1 MRSRYPSAWKRGY
14 EMKIV
19 VIGDIVVPCDL
30 LVEAAKTL
38 DDAAE
43 VVAIEWPCAS
53 RQEFQHRSQNLEKNG
68 PEAEPVPDEVYEAVA
83 DADVLLTHFCP
94 VPASVVGA
102 GKNLKLS
109 GTCRGGREHVDVAAA
124 TARNIPVIH
133 CIRNAEATSD
143 FAIGLMYA
151 ETRNIGRAHAALKQG
166 EWRKEYVNSG
176 YTTSMCEMT
185 LGVVGLGHIGKL
197 VAKKGAGLG
206 MKRVIAYD
214 PFVTQE
220 QVDEIGLPVTMVGEE
235 ELFSTADVISL
246 HLRLTP
252 DTAKCINERLL
263 GLMKPTAYLINT
275 SRAGVVDKDALVKAL
290 QEKKIGGCALDV
302 FWEEPV
308 PADDP
313 ILALDNVTITPHN
326 AGNVVDALPKSPL
339 LLARKIREYW
349 DTGKSDMVVN
359 LKQLS

>member
-1 MRSRYPSAWKRGY
+1 
-14 EMKIV
+14 MKIV

-30 LVEAAKTL
+30 LVEAAKSL
-38 DDAAE
+38 DARAD
-43 VVAIEWPCAS
+43 VVAVEWPNAS
-53 RQEFQHRSQNLEKNG
+53 RQEFQRRAQNLEKSG
-68 PEAEPVPDEVYEAVA
+68 PEAEKVPDEAYAQVR

-94 VPASVVGA
+94 VPADLIEA
-102 GKNLKLS
+102 GERLRLV
-109 GTCRGGREHVDVAAA
+109 GTCRGGMEHIDVSAA
-124 TARNIPVIH
+124 TRRGIPVVH

-143 FAIGLMYA
+143 YAIGLMFA
-151 ETRNIGRAHAALKQG
+151 ETRNIARGFAALKEG
-166 EWRKEYVNSG
+166 DWRKDYVNGS

-185 LGVVGLGHIGKL
+185 LGVVGLGNIGKL

-206 MKRVIAYD
+206 MREVIAFD

-220 QVDEIGLPVTMVGEE
+220 QVDAQGLRVRMVDEE
-235 ELFSTADVISL
+235 TLFSTADIISL

-252 DTAKCINERLL
+252 ETEGCVGDRLL

-275 SRAGVVDKDALVKAL
+275 SRAGVIDRDALLRAL
-290 QEKKIGGCALDV
+290 RERSIGGCALDV

-313 ILALDNVTITPHN
+313 ILTLDNVTVSPHN

-339 LLARKIREYW
+339 LLARKIKEYW
-349 DTGKSDMVVN
+349 EMGRSDMVVN
-359 LKQLS
+359 LRALEGKSL